1 MKRCAYPPPQS
12 RVIEHETMAYTL
24 KQAAAVIGKSKPTV
38 LRAIQAG
45 KISAV
50 RDETTGGWLID
61 PAELHRLYPPITAE
75 MVHDAE
81 MMHGVIHNE
90 TLLLRREI
98 EILREERVRERGEAQ
113 ATIADLR
120 HRLDTATEQLGEA
133 LQQVRLLTDQR
144 ATPLASTRRSW
155 LRWRRRA

>member
-1 MKRCAYPPPQS
+1 M
-12 RVIEHETMAYTL
+12 VYTL

-61 PAELHRLYPPITAE
+61 PAELHRLYPPVTAK

-81 MMHGVIHNE
+81 MMNGVIHNE
-90 TLLLRREI
+90 TPLLRREV
-98 EILREERVRERGEAQ
+98 EILREERERERREAQ
-113 ATIADLR
+113 TTIVDLR
-120 HRLDTATEQLGEA
+120 HRLDTATQQLGEA

-144 ATPLASTRRSW
+144 SPASGPIPPRRSW
-155 LRWRRRA
+155 LPWRRRG

>member
-24 KQAAAVIGKSKPTV
+24 KQAAAVIGQSKPTV

-75 MVHDAE
+75 MVHDAR
-81 MMHGVIHNE
+81 NDA
-90 TLLLRREI
+90 RRNI
-98 EILREERVRERGEAQ
+98 PQ
-113 ATIADLR
+113 
-120 HRLDTATEQLGEA
+120 
-133 LQQVRLLTDQR
+133 
-144 ATPLASTRRSW
+144 
-155 LRWRRRA
+155 